1 MELSLKDIKQDF
13 PIFHNSDLVY
23 LDSASTTQKPQ
34 VVLDRI
40 SSMYSE
46 ANANVHRALYSLGS
60 VATERYENSRKKVS
74 SFIGANSDKEIIFTS
89 GTTESIN
96 LLAHTL
102 TDKLKPGDEILL
114 SEMEHHSNLVPWQL
128 AASRTGASISY
139 IPLSEK
145 GELDLSKPERYFKPS
160 TKIVSI
166 THVSNVLGT
175 INPLKKISEMAHEMG
190 AVFVVDGA
198 QGAPHCSV
206 NVKEIGCDFY
216 TFSGHK
222 MLGPTGIGVLWGKL
236 ELLESMEPFMG
247 GGEMIETVTMESSTW
262 NEVPYKFEAGTPNFV
277 QAVGLGSAIDY
288 INSIGINNISDH
300 EIKLTEYALE
310 KLADIDNFRLFGS
323 PIDRTG
329 VISFNIDGIH
339 PHDLAQFLNED
350 NIAIRVG
357 HHCAQPLLSSLN
369 ETSIGRLSFYIY
381 NNESDIDKF
390 CDSLTRIKAYF

>member
-1 MELSLKDIKQDF
+1 
-13 PIFHNSDLVY
+13 
-23 LDSASTTQKPQ
+23 
-34 VVLDRI
+34 
-40 SSMYSE
+40 
-46 ANANVHRALYSLGS
+46 
-60 VATERYENSRKKVS
+60 
-74 SFIGANSDKEIIFTS
+74 
-89 GTTESIN
+89 
-96 LLAHTL
+96 
-102 TDKLKPGDEILL
+102 
-114 SEMEHHSNLVPWQL
+114 
-128 AASRTGASISY
+128 
-139 IPLSEK
+139 
-145 GELDLSKPERYFKPS
+145 
-160 TKIVSI
+160 
-166 THVSNVLGT
+166 
-175 INPLKKISEMAHEMG
+175 
-190 AVFVVDGA
+190 
-198 QGAPHCSV
+198 
-206 NVKEIGCDFY
+206 
-216 TFSGHK
+216 

-369 ETSIGRLSFYIY
+369 ETSIGRLSFYLY

>member
-1 MELSLKDIKQDF
+1 MEFSPKSFKENF
-13 PIFHNSDLVY
+13 PIFMNSDLVY
-23 LDSASTTQKPQ
+23 LDNASTTQKPQ
-34 VVLDRI
+34 AVLDCI
-40 SSMYSE
+40 NSMYSE

-74 SFIGANSDKEIIFTS
+74 SFIGANSDKEIVFTS

-102 TDKLKPGDEILL
+102 TNNLKPGDEILL

-139 IPLSEK
+139 IPISEK
-145 GELDLSKPERYFKPS
+145 GELDLSEPERYFKPS

-175 INPLKKISEMAHEMG
+175 INPLKKLSEMTHEMG

-198 QGAPHCSV
+198 QGAPHRPV

-222 MLGPTGIGVLWGKL
+222 MLGPTGIGVLWGKM
-236 ELLESMEPFMG
+236 EILESMEPFMG

-300 EIKLTEYALE
+300 EIKLTEYALK
-310 KLADIDNFRLFGS
+310 KLTKLDNFRIFGS
-323 PIDRTG
+323 PNDRTG

-339 PHDLAQFLNED
+339 PQDLAQFLNED

-369 ETSIGRLSFYIY
+369 ETSIGRLSFYLY
-381 NNESDIDKF
+381 NDESDIDKF